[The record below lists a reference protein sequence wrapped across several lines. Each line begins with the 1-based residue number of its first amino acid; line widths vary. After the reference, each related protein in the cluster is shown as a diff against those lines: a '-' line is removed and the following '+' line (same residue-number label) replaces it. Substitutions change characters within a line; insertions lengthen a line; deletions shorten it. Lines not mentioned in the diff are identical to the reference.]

1 MSPPTGQIVSSVKLS
16 GAPAWT
22 ITGRSQSQDCFRS
35 LDTYVLYIDTVLAMS
50 LMFSLLK
57 IIKEIYEMSLKP
69 FVLF

>member
-1 MSPPTGQIVSSVKLS
+1 MDNHWPEPEPGLLQVTRYI
-16 GAPAWT
+16 
-22 ITGRSQSQDCFRS
+22 
-35 LDTYVLYIDTVLAMS
+35 LYIDTVLAMS